1 MNQVN
6 NKEAY
11 RLLHEEGF
19 SDLEIPQIIQL
30 RRDYIASKQ
39 VQTELKHP
47 HLQFFWWF
55 AKTMFTHD
63 IGYAWSHRPLMKRP
77 EA

>member
-1 MNQVN
+1 MNQIN

-19 SDLEIPQIIQL
+19 TDLEIDQLIQL
-30 RRDYIASKQ
+30 RQDYTASKL
-39 VQTELKHP
+39 VETELKHP
-47 HLQFFWWF
+47 HVQFVWWF
-55 AKTMFTHD
+55 VKTMFTHD
-63 IGYAWSHRPLMKRP
+63 IVYAWSHRPLLKRQ